1 MKNPFKDFFAK
12 KPTTKQ
18 DDRTR
23 NQEMRV
29 YGYYDASMH
38 SPELHRHFKNAD
50 TLDPQHSITP
60 DGRITISSRARY
72 EEQNN
77 GYCHRVL
84 RILCAD
90 TIGRGVRINIR
101 TADIRKKDAI
111 KERWDAWA
119 KDIKL
124 RSKLETARRTKAVD
138 GECFLVLN
146 KNMKFDSLPLDLHLI
161 EPCDI
166 KSGLMPTLTY
176 HDNGQVKHYDGIS
189 FDQYGNP
196 ISYRY
201 FYSQNFEAEK
211 YTDIPERYVIHYAY
225 RTRPKQ
231 IRGVSELAS
240 TVFNYNDMRRYSK
253 AVVKAAEIAAD
264 MSFVCSTDIV
274 DEDID
279 EADKPHIGDIMSINR
294 GGGIFLPQ
302 GYKATQMKP
311 EQPTA
316 TYSDFIRAQV
326 RECAGSFGMPL
337 NVALGD
343 SSGYN
348 YASGRLDHQSYH
360 KLIRDERTEIEEVIL
375 ARLWQI
381 FKSFDSMLNPS
392 DYSDPVKVTW
402 MWDSFGHV
410 DPVKEAT
417 AQATRLRNM
426 TSNISIELAADGR
439 DFDEIAENRAE
450 EIQRMKEL
458 GLPIPKEYE
467 SSEMLT
473 VTEEI
478 DEDEEE

>member
-1 MKNPFKDFFAK
+1 MSILTRLFGK
-12 KPTTKQ
+12 KKTQQPSWVKAH
-18 DDRTR
+18 
-23 NQEMRV
+23 
-29 YGYYDASMH
+29 YDAARIT
-38 SPELHRHFKNAD
+38 PELQRHFVNAD
-50 TLDPQHSITP
+50 TLDPQHSVTP
-60 DGRITISSRARY
+60 DGRNLISSRARY
-72 EEQNN
+72 EEQNS
-77 GYCHRVL
+77 GYCHRTLKV
-84 RILCAD
+84 LCAD

-101 TADIRKKDAI
+101 TSDIRKKDAI
-111 KERWDAWA
+111 KKRWDKWA
-119 KDIKL
+119 KDINLRHKL
-124 RSKLETARRTKAVD
+124 KTARRTKAVD

-146 KNMKFDSLPLDLHLI
+146 RNPRLESLPLDLHLI

-166 KSGLMPTLTY
+166 KSGLMFALTY

-196 ISYRY
+196 VSYRY
-201 FYSQNFEAEK
+201 FFNQNFEAEK
-211 YTDIPERYVIHYAY
+211 YIDIPEKWVIHYAH

-240 TVFNYNDMRRYSK
+240 TVLNFSDMRRFSK

-264 MSFVCSTDIV
+264 FAFVCTTDNVDDDV
-274 DEDID
+274 DENDI
-279 EADKPHIGDIMSINR
+279 PRPGDVMSINR

-311 EQPTA
+311 EQPTSN
-316 TYSDFIRAQV
+316 YSDFIRAQV
-326 RECAGSFGMPL
+326 RECAGAFGMPL

-360 KLIRDERTEIEEVIL
+360 KLIADERTEIEDVIL
-375 ARLWQI
+375 SRLWQI
-381 FKSFDSMLNPS
+381 FRTFDALTHPN
-392 DYSDPVKVTW
+392 DYKDEVKVTW
-402 MWDSFGHV
+402 MWDAFGHV
-410 DPVKEAT
+410 DPVKEAN

-458 GLPIPKEYE
+458 GLPIPKEYQE
-467 SSEMLT
+467 GDYT
-473 VTEEI
+473 TQG
-478 DEDEEE
+478 DEENDEE